1 MWELDHKECWVPKN
15 WCFWTVLEN
24 TCESPLD
31 CKRSNQSIQKEIN
44 PQFSL
49 EGWMLKLLYFD
60 QVMWRPNSLEKT
72 LILGKIEGRRRMGQQ
87 RVRSLDSITDLMDMY
102 LSKLWET
109 VKDREFWHAAVHG
122 VTNIWTQ
129 FSHWT
134 TTLTALLFIHSP
146 LELLFYLVKL
156 LPCAL
161 CLLNNAPYYPEP
173 LVNQHFTF

>member
-1 MWELDHKECWVPKN
+1 MWELDHKERWVPKN

-72 LILGKIEGRRRMGQQ
+72 LILGKIEGRGTMGQ
-87 RVRSLDSITDLMDMY
+87 RTVRSLDSITDFMDMY

-122 VTNIWTQ
+122 ATNIWTQ

-134 TTLTALLFIHSP
+134 TTVTVLLFIHSP
-146 LELLFYLVKL
+146 LELLFHLVKL

-161 CLLNNAPYYPEP
+161 CLLNNAPYYPDP
-173 LVNQHFTF
+173 LANHHFTF

>member
-1 MWELDHKECWVPKN
+1 MWELDYKESWVLKN
-15 WCFWTVLEN
+15 WCFWTVVLKKTLEVPW
-24 TCESPLD
+24 TAR
-31 CKRSNQSIQKEIN
+31 RSNQFILKEI
-44 PQFSL
+44 S
-49 EGWMLKLLYFD
+49 LKLKLQYFL
-60 QVMWRPNSLEKT
+60 MWITDSLEKT